1 MTVTIKPLT
10 ERDFFSW
17 YALFTEYAGQAGL
30 APDDEQA
37 MRVWTTLQTADSHGV
52 IAADQNGGTVG
63 LVHFRVFDR
72 LLEGDSGYVIE
83 DLYVTEGA
91 RRSGVATAL
100 VEHVR
105 TRGEDEHRP
114 LLRWVAREDD
124 PAAQAL
130 QAKFAESAGGWMLHD
145 ISVG

>member
-1 MTVTIKPLT
+1 MTITIKPLA

-30 APDDEQA
+30 TLTDESA
-37 MRVWTTLQTADSHGV
+37 MRVWTTLQTSDSHGV
-52 IAADQNGGTVG
+52 LAADEDGQIVG
-63 LVHFRVFDR
+63 LAHFRVFER
-72 LLEGDSGYVIE
+72 LLEGDSGHVIE

-91 RRSGVATAL
+91 RRRGVATAL

-105 TRGEDEHRP
+105 TRGETEHRP
-114 LLRWVAREDD
+114 LLRWVARTDD

-130 QAKFAESAGGWMLHD
+130 QHKFAASAGGWVLHD